1 MTLDSKCEDTTD
13 SRSFQKADADPSRG
27 SPDDG
32 AEAAANVD
40 WLWLDPIDY
49 LRAALFTGRAEIK
62 PGES

>member
-1 MTLDSKCEDTTD
+1 MTLDCKCEDTAD
-13 SRSFQKADADPSRG
+13 SRSFQKADTDLSRG
-27 SPDDG
+27 APDDG

-49 LRAALFTGRAEIK
+49 LRAARFTGRPNIK